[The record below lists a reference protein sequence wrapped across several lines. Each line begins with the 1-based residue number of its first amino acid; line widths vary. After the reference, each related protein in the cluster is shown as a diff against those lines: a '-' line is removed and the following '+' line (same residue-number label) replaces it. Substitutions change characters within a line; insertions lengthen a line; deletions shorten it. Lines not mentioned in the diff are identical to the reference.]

1 VLKSPCFFLFLHPK
15 QTEIMG
21 RGDKRTKR
29 GKISSGSFGKSRPA
43 RVVKKVVATAEKK
56 A

>member
-1 VLKSPCFFLFLHPK
+1 
-15 QTEIMG
+15 MG

-29 GKISSGSFGKSRPA
+29 GKITIGSFGKSRPA
-43 RVVKKVVATAEKK
+43 RGAKKAAAVVEKK

>member
-1 VLKSPCFFLFLHPK
+1 
-15 QTEIMG
+15 MG

-29 GKISSGSFGKSRPA
+29 GKITIGTFGKARPA
-43 RVVKKVVATAEKK
+43 RVVKKATTKADKK